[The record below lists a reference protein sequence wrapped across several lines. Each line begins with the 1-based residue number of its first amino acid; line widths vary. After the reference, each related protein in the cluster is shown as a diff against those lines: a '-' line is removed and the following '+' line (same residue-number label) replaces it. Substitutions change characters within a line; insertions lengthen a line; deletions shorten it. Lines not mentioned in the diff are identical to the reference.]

1 MIFFLGFPLLT
12 PLRWRL
18 FQFFTLLRWRL
29 LEFPPR
35 ELFSNATDIHNVAN
49 RSDVVQPLVGLN
61 DPFDIAVT
69 IWQRA
74 TDDEQLELLTSLQ
87 PDLGRST
94 TSEGTDGEARQYS
107 SYVRRYR
114 MGHMLEKTIFSDIVF
129 RGVRL
134 SDAEIYT
141 NVTFQIPTEIF
152 RRYPGSNYDLRA
164 SFMILPRSPS
174 LLDHFT
180 NYTSSFPLEFA
191 GALSLFENLPFP
203 LHAPKDYNGG
213 PAARALDS
221 FAINIPLLER
231 HEVPSGC
238 PSRKNDSID
247 TRESGKSNG
256 RQKPRNDDMLKNHP
270 HIITRTQLRVVRESR
285 LFRRDVYLQRHE
297 EFNHSACEIVRE
309 VPLHL
314 NRCRRLYLHSGNW
327 ETMVQLLVPDPDV
340 EGGFREESAY
350 APYMD
355 VLPHAAFYKDVFPH
369 TAGPKDIIPVPIN
382 RESCESLSGLP
393 DVVNRTISD
402 HMNITWQLSYSSVT
416 PGMFLHGDFQHEMPL
431 RRHLILNEYKRSTK
445 HEHNAPKIP
454 RPYSLQI
461 YFRLLGSFFLII
473 LKCRY
478 WASRTTIA
486 FISVPGTL
494 CTVAATLS
502 ALIIFVQWNV
512 STVFL
517 VPMELP
523 ATLLMLLAVLRV
535 RVQIFQAP
543 HLRFLNTTHQERM
556 SARLDA
562 RTDWRWK
569 CGGICTN
576 VFLIA
581 SVMPPQNAEHP
592 RTIPVDILALLTAL
606 HMTHNVF
613 QLTLNYRAK
622 VFAGEYKAAAVLS
635 AVLRAVAYASSIPWI
650 IGHVETIEPV
660 SYPSTVP
667 DDEDAEDLG

>member
-1 MIFFLGFPLLT
+1 
-12 PLRWRL
+12 
-18 FQFFTLLRWRL
+18 
-29 LEFPPR
+29 
-35 ELFSNATDIHNVAN
+35 
-49 RSDVVQPLVGLN
+49 
-61 DPFDIAVT
+61 
-69 IWQRA
+69 
-74 TDDEQLELLTSLQ
+74 
-87 PDLGRST
+87 
-94 TSEGTDGEARQYS
+94 
-107 SYVRRYR
+107 
-114 MGHMLEKTIFSDIVF
+114 
-129 RGVRL
+129 
-134 SDAEIYT
+134 
-141 NVTFQIPTEIF
+141 
-152 RRYPGSNYDLRA
+152 
-164 SFMILPRSPS
+164 
-174 LLDHFT
+174 
-180 NYTSSFPLEFA
+180 
-191 GALSLFENLPFP
+191 
-203 LHAPKDYNGG
+203 
-213 PAARALDS
+213 
-221 FAINIPLLER
+221 
-231 HEVPSGC
+231 
-238 PSRKNDSID
+238 
-247 TRESGKSNG
+247 
-256 RQKPRNDDMLKNHP
+256 
-270 HIITRTQLRVVRESR
+270 
-285 LFRRDVYLQRHE
+285 
-297 EFNHSACEIVRE
+297 
-309 VPLHL
+309 
-314 NRCRRLYLHSGNW
+314 
-327 ETMVQLLVPDPDV
+327 MVQLLVPDPDV

-393 DVVNRTISD
+393 DVVNRTISAQD

-562 RTDWRWK
+562 HIYNHPPGNLHRESAPT
-569 CGGICTN
+569 
-576 VFLIA
+576 FLIA

-606 HMTHNVF
+606 HMTHN
-613 QLTLNYRAK
+613 